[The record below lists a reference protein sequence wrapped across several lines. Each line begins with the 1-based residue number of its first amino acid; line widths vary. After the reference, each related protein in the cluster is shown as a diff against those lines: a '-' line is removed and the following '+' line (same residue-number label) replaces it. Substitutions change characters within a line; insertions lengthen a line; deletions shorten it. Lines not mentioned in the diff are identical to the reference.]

1 MVVNQVYSLLTDINH
16 QMFGDT
22 ALQVNDLQGVISMGK
37 TVMSGSTDAF
47 WNTLIDRIGK
57 VIVRRLDA
65 ELQFPNL
72 MRNEFEW
79 GCAIQKLS
87 VDVFDPIENSDW
99 NISSPGF
106 TPTLLDGADGTVYQ
120 TFFTGATTWAIQRR
134 FPENILFTAFTSA
147 EAFGA
152 FAEAV
157 TAAFIDSMTLSVNNM
172 ARTAINNFMAEKIKA
187 SNGVINIADLYNAT
201 SPATPVVHASDA
213 LLNKDFLRFSTNIIR
228 KYMKYLSVPNVNY
241 NVAGRLRATQRDNLN
256 FFCLTE
262 YIASLE
268 SFLDSDTWHT
278 EFVDIGEGG
287 FNEVPYWQANLDS
300 NGDVNEVDCVS
311 SIKVTPSSEEGQVT
325 PTDVEQSG
333 IIALM
338 VDRQAIFTG
347 IDKRR
352 SAAFYNPIDDYTVTK
367 LSATIQYANDTSEN
381 GLLFIIEPTPGP

>member
-79 GCAIQKLS
+79 GCAIQKLT

-311 SIKVTPSSEEGQVT
+311 SIKVTPSSEEGQLS

>member
-57 VIVRRLDA
+57 VIVRRLDT

-79 GCAIQKLS
+79 GCAIQKLT

>member
-1 MVVNQVYSLLTDINH
+1 MVVKQVYSLLTDINH

-79 GCAIQKLS
+79 GCAIQKLT

-99 NISSPGF
+99 TISSGGF
-106 TPTLLDGADGTVYQ
+106 QPTLLDGADGTVYQ

-187 SNGVINIADLYNAT
+187 GNGVINIADLYNAT
-201 SPATPVVHASDA
+201 NPTVPVVHASDA
-213 LLNKDFLRFSTNIIR
+213 LLNKDFLRFSTNVIR

-311 SIKVTPSSEEGQVT
+311 SIKVTPSSEEGQLS

-333 IIALM
+333 IVALM

-347 IDKRR
+347 VDKRR

>member
-22 ALQVNDLQGVISMGK
+22 ALKVNDLQGVISMGK

-79 GCAIQKLS
+79 GCAIQKLT

-99 NISSPGF
+99 TISSPGF

-311 SIKVTPSSEEGQVT
+311 SIKVTPSSEEGQLS

-367 LSATIQYANDTSEN
+367 LSATVQYANDTSEN

>member
-47 WNTLIDRIGK
+47 WNQLIDRIGK
-57 VIVRRLDA
+57 VIVRKLDA

-79 GCAIQKLS
+79 GCAIQKLT

-99 NISSPGF
+99 NISQGGF
-106 TPTLLDGADGTVYQ
+106 TPTLLDGDTGTIYQ
-120 TFFTGATTWAIQRR
+120 TFFTSATTWAIQRK

-157 TAAFIDSMTLSVNNM
+157 AAAFMDSMTISVNNM

-187 SNGVINIADLYNAT
+187 GNGVINIADLWNAT
-201 SPATPVVHASDA
+201 TPAVPVVHASDA
-213 LLNKDFLRFSTNIIR
+213 LLNKDFLRFSTNVIR
-228 KYMKYLSVPNVNY
+228 KYMKYLAVPNVNY

-268 SFLDSDTWHT
+268 SFLDSDTWHN

-287 FNEVPYWQANLDS
+287 FTEVPYWQANLDS
-300 NGDVNEVDCVS
+300 NADVNKVDCVS
-311 SIKVTPSSEEGQVT
+311 AIKVTPSSEEGQLS

-338 VDRQAIFTG
+338 ADRQAIFTG

-352 SAAFYNPIDDYTVTK
+352 AAAFYNPIDDYTVTK
-367 LSATIQYANDTSEN
+367 MSATIQYANDTSEN
-381 GLLFIIEPTPGP
+381 GLVFIIEPTPGP

>member
-22 ALQVNDLQGVISMGK
+22 ALQVNDLQGVISMGQ

-47 WNTLIDRIGK
+47 WNQLIDRIGK
-57 VIVRRLDA
+57 VIVRKLDA

-79 GCAIQKLS
+79 GCAIQKLT

-99 NISSPGF
+99 NISSGGF
-106 TPTLLDGADGTVYQ
+106 TPTLLDGDTGTIYQ
-120 TFFTGATTWAIQRR
+120 TFFTSADTWAIQRK

-157 TAAFIDSMTLSVNNM
+157 AAAFMDSMTISINNM

-187 SNGVINIADLYNAT
+187 GNGVINIADLYNAT
-201 SPATPVVHASDA
+201 SPATPVTHASDA
-213 LLNKDFLRFSTNIIR
+213 LLNKDFLRFSTNVIR

-268 SFLDSDTWHT
+268 SFLDSDTWHN

-287 FNEVPYWQANLDS
+287 FTEVPYWQANLDS
-300 NGDVNEVDCVS
+300 NADVNEVDCVS
-311 SIKVTPSSEEGQVT
+311 AIKVTPSSEAGQLS

-338 VDRQAIFTG
+338 ADRQAIFTG
-347 IDKRR
+347 IEKRR
-352 SAAFYNPIDDYTVTK
+352 AAAFYNPIDDYTVTK
-367 LSATIQYANDTSEN
+367 MSATIQYANDTSEN
-381 GLLFIIEPTPGP
+381 GLVFIIEPTPGP

>member
-79 GCAIQKLS
+79 GCAIQKLT

-99 NISSPGF
+99 TISSGGF
-106 TPTLLDGADGTVYQ
+106 QPTLLDGADGTVYQ

-187 SNGVINIADLYNAT
+187 GNGVINIADLYNAT
-201 SPATPVVHASDA
+201 NPTVPVVHASDA
-213 LLNKDFLRFSTNIIR
+213 LLNKDFLRFSTNVIR

-311 SIKVTPSSEEGQVT
+311 SIKVTPSSEEGQLS

-347 IDKRR
+347 VDKRR

>member
-22 ALQVNDLQGVISMGK
+22 ALQVNDLSGVISMGK

-57 VIVRRLDA
+57 VIVRKLDA

-79 GCAIQKLS
+79 GCAIQKIT

-99 NISSPGF
+99 NISQPGF
-106 TPTLLDGADGTVYQ
+106 TPTLFDGDTGTIYQ
-120 TFFTGATTWAIQRR
+120 TFFTDSVTWAIQRK
-134 FPENILFTAFTSA
+134 FPQNILFTAFTSA

-157 TAAFIDSMTLSVNNM
+157 AAAFMDSMTLCINNM

-187 SNGVINIADLYNAT
+187 GNGVINIADLYNAT

-213 LLNKDFLRFSTNIIR
+213 LLNKDFLRFSTNVIR

-241 NVAGRLRATQRDNLN
+241 NIAGRLRATQRDNLN

-287 FNEVPYWQANLDS
+287 FTEVPYWQANLDS
-300 NGDVNEVDCVS
+300 NADVNEVDCVS
-311 SIKVTPSSEEGQVT
+311 AIKVTPSSEAGQLS

-338 VDRQAIFTG
+338 ADRQAIFTG

-352 SAAFYNPIDDYTVTK
+352 AAANYDNIDDFTVTK
-367 LSATIQYANDTSEN
+367 MSATIQYANDTSEN
-381 GLLFIIEPTPGP
+381 GLVFLIEPTPGP